1 MGLTLTQLKRVA
13 GLTHSQART
22 LVEYPFKA
30 AGTAIKRHSAGRRVM
45 TYSFSDLAPRL
56 VMRGICAD
64 VIAELAII
72 AALDNQQTE
81 NTDNNEDYHAQ

>member
-30 AGTAIKRHSAGRRVM
+30 AGTAIKRHTSGRRVM

-56 VMRGICAD
+56 VMRGIHPD
-64 VIAELAII
+64 VISELARV
-72 AALDNQQTE
+72 ATHDNHQTE
-81 NTDNNEDYHAQ
+81 NIEDYHAQ